1 MRYLKSLLLAS
12 SLVAATGCSEE
23 GYVTLFDEDGTW
35 VLIAHDID
43 NTGTYTPI
51 DSATREDKFLL
62 FFTRT
67 SGEEEIPGG
76 KMAAASCIDENDNQS
91 PVSSSCNRGFQC
103 RCFNYT
109 FNEATFLMKEY
120 DYLRCT
126 WGLHDPEIV
135 ELRDRL
141 RQAALGVQ
149 SRSEL
154 I

>member
-1 MRYLKSLLLAS
+1 MSNNTSPAD
-12 SLVAATGCSEE
+12 AAWNTHR
-23 GYVTLFDEDGTW
+23 GYTDAGQRIAAAVLEDGRVAFVDVDRQIDGIT
-35 VLIAHDID
+35 IASVFDV
-43 NTGTYTPI
+43 TPPQGRRPTP
-51 DSATREDKFLL
+51 S
-62 FFTRT
+62 
-67 SGEEEIPGG
+67 EIE
-76 KMAAASCIDENDNQS
+76 S
-91 PVSSSCNRGFQC
+91 
-103 RCFNYT
+103 
-109 FNEATFLMKEY
+109 FLMKEY